1 VLLFDALAG
10 IFAGAIG
17 PQLAG
22 QSAVASHSTC
32 CGRSGAG
39 PFAARGSG
47 KLARRSLQACAPQ
60 NHPPKVGGK
69 PESKWLRSLLAIN
82 QEKMKKKSLIVGTV
96 QALLL
101 CNLNAWAVQAAERV
115 NIPKLLDR
123 VSVKGAK
130 TADPLMPSVMPQVED
145 GKILLGKKTNVIDL
159 SQQPSISNSNP
170 RELFARAPGIFVSE
184 QYGQGQWNL
193 GYRGLGDPHESE
205 FFSVL
210 MNGVPIMSDW
220 MTYNT
225 LLWAPPLQRM
235 AEVEVIHG
243 GSGLLYGPQP
253 GPVVN
258 FVMRRPEP
266 NAPLSRRAD
275 LSFGSYGF
283 KGNYN
288 ELAAGSERFG
298 FLVSTDYRENDGERV
313 RGGSRVKS
321 VMASAIF
328 QESEDAFWTL
338 DVNGFQSFNN
348 EAGRLTF
355 AQWSANPDLSI
366 RPFDDFRVQRF
377 QGVLSHERALND
389 FTVLDVK
396 AWAGYHDRWSRRAG
410 TVLSGQP
417 RPGFTTFDR
426 QQFQF
431 AGIDARIRVDWGQN
445 HTLTTGAVVYNS
457 DSPRS
462 QGRASD
468 LQAPSQTSIRFL
480 QERDSQYRAVF
491 AENAF
496 RFGAFSLVPALRLEK
511 IKLGVDEEIK
521 LSTLRRQPIR
531 RDFDRDVALFGFG
544 GIWDASANLQGYAN
558 FSEGYRPMRF
568 DDVANPASELAVNND
583 PAVSDSQTSEIGM
596 RGTPMIGLTFDAS
609 VFQIDF
615 EDKIE
620 QRIVGVSDIERINS
634 GDARHR
640 GLDLA
645 VDYNWFASSQ
655 RDDRLTTFFSNTWLD
670 AEIVRSVTPVAI
682 GKRPQFTP
690 SHLSRA
696 GVAYQSGS
704 GWKAMLSGSFVASQF
719 WQDSNLARGDLPARM
734 PSYRVYDLSIEVPVH
749 EAVMLTGGVNNFSNE
764 TYYSRIRSDG
774 IEPAPGR
781 SGFIGVSVRW

>member
-1 VLLFDALAG
+1 
-10 IFAGAIG
+10 
-17 PQLAG
+17 
-22 QSAVASHSTC
+22 
-32 CGRSGAG
+32 
-39 PFAARGSG
+39 
-47 KLARRSLQACAPQ
+47 
-60 NHPPKVGGK
+60 
-69 PESKWLRSLLAIN
+69 
-82 QEKMKKKSLIVGTV
+82 
-96 QALLL
+96 
-101 CNLNAWAVQAAERV
+101 
-115 NIPKLLDR
+115 
-123 VSVKGAK
+123 
-130 TADPLMPSVMPQVED
+130 MPSVMPQVED
-145 GKILLGKKTNVIDL
+145 GKILLGKKTNVVDL
-159 SQQPSISNSNP
+159 SQQPAINNSSA

-205 FFSVL
+205 FFNVQ

-225 LLWAPPLQRM
+225 LLWAPPLQRV

-243 GSGLLYGPQP
+243 GSALLYGPQP

-258 FVMRRPEP
+258 FIMRRPEP
-266 NAPLSRRAD
+266 NARWSGRND
-275 LSFGSYGF
+275 LTLGSYGF

-288 ELAAGSERFG
+288 ELAVGSERFG
-298 FLVSTDYRENDGERV
+298 LLVSTDYRENDGERV

-328 QESEDAFWTL
+328 QESEDALWTL

-355 AQWSANPDLSI
+355 AQWSADPDLSI

-377 QGVLSHERALND
+377 QAALLHERALND
-389 FTVLDVK
+389 YTVLDVK

-410 TVLSGQP
+410 SVLPGQA

-431 AGIDARIRVDWGQN
+431 AGIDARIRFDWGQN

-468 LQAPSQTSIRFL
+468 LLAPRQTSIRFL
-480 QERDSQYRAVF
+480 QERDSQYRAAF

-496 RFGAFSLVPALRLEK
+496 RLGAFSLVPAVRLERVT
-511 IKLGVDEEIK
+511 LGVDETIK
-521 LSTLRRQPIR
+521 LSSLRRAPVR

-544 GIWDASANLQGYAN
+544 GTWDASDSVQAYANL
-558 FSEGYRPMRF
+558 SEGYRPMRF
-568 DDVANPASELAVNND
+568 DDIANPSSELAVSND
-583 PAVSDSQTSEIGM
+583 PEVANSQTAELGL
-596 RGTPMIGLTFDAS
+596 RGAPIVGLQFDAS

-615 EDKIE
+615 DDKIE
-620 QRIVGVSDIERINS
+620 QRVVGVSDIERINS

-645 VDYNWFASSQ
+645 VDYNWFASRQ
-655 RDDRLTTFFSNTWLD
+655 RDDQLTTFFSNTWLD
-670 AEIVRSVTPVAI
+670 AEIVRSVVPAQV
-682 GKRPQFTP
+682 GKRPQFAP
-690 SHLSRA
+690 NYLSRA
-696 GVAYQSGS
+696 GVAYQSAS

-734 PSYRVYDLSIEVPVH
+734 PSYRVYDLSVEVPVH
-749 EAVMLTGGVNNFSNE
+749 ANITLTGGVNNLSNE
-764 TYYSRIRSDG
+764 TYYSRIRTDG

-781 SGFIGVSVRW
+781 AGFIGARARW

>member
-1 VLLFDALAG
+1 MGKNVKKGSVIA
-10 IFAGAIG
+10 AI
-17 PQLAG
+17 A
-22 QSAVASHSTC
+22 
-32 CGRSGAG
+32 
-39 PFAARGSG
+39 
-47 KLARRSLQACAPQ
+47 
-60 NHPPKVGGK
+60 
-69 PESKWLRSLLAIN
+69 
-82 QEKMKKKSLIVGTV
+82 

-101 CNLNAWAVQAAERV
+101 TALTAAAVAQAADRAR
-115 NIPKLLDR
+115 NPKQLDR
-123 VSVKGAK
+123 VDVKG
-130 TADPLMPSVMPQVED
+130 TRSVDPIMSNVMPQIED

-159 SQQPSISNSNP
+159 SQQPTINNSNP
-170 RELFARAPGIFVSE
+170 REMFARAPGIFVSE

-205 FFSVL
+205 FFNVQ

-225 LLWAPPLQRM
+225 LLWAPPLQRV
-235 AEVEVIHG
+235 AEVEVVHG

-258 FVMRRPEP
+258 LVMRMPEP
-266 NAPLSRRAD
+266 NAPLRGRTD
-275 LSFGSYGF
+275 LTFGSYGF

-355 AQWSANPDLSI
+355 AQWSADPDQSI

-377 QGVLSHERALND
+377 QTALSHERALSD

-431 AGIDARIRVDWGQN
+431 AGIDGRIRTEWGLN
-445 HTLTTGAVVYNS
+445 HTLTTGALVYNS
-457 DSPRS
+457 NSPRS

-468 LQAPSQTSIRFL
+468 LLAPSQTSIRSL
-480 QERDSQYRAVF
+480 QERDSQYRALF

-496 RFGAFSLVPALRLEK
+496 RFGTFSLVPALRLEK
-511 IKLGVDEEIK
+511 VKLGVDEAIK
-521 LSTLRRQPIR
+521 LPTLRREPIR
-531 RDFDRDVALFGFG
+531 RDFDRNVTLFGFG
-544 GIWDASANLQGYAN
+544 GTWDASANVQAYVN
-558 FSEGYRPMRF
+558 ISEGYRPMRF
-568 DDVANPASELAVNND
+568 DDVANPASELALTND
-583 PAVSDSQTSEIGM
+583 PAVSASRTSELGL
-596 RGTPMIGLTFDAS
+596 RGTPIIGMTFDAS

-615 EDKIE
+615 KDKIE

-645 VDYNWFASSQ
+645 VDYNWFANGR

-670 AEIVRSVTPVAI
+670 AEIVRSVVPNLL

-690 SHLSRA
+690 NYLSRA
-696 GVAYQSGS
+696 GISYQSDA
-704 GWKAMLSGSFVASQF
+704 GWNALLSGSFVASQF
-719 WQDSNLARGDLPARM
+719 WQDSNLARGDLPSRM
-734 PSYRVYDLSIEVPVH
+734 PSYRVYDFSIEVPVH
-749 EAVMLTGGVNNFSNE
+749 EAITLTGGVNNLSNA
-764 TYYSRIRSDG
+764 TYYSRIRTDG

-781 SGFIGVSVRW
+781 SGFIGVSARW